1 MVSITDIGEA
11 CAKYLLTDS
20 GNPNLQRLKILGP
33 RPYSSNDLRDAF
45 EEVTGKKVELVLA
58 QGKDLR
64 ALLGQLFPEH
74 CIPDFMEIIE
84 ASLPGGLIAEEY
96 GYDEKTIT
104 GKVELIDTLRELN
117 KKYNV

>member
-1 MVSITDIGEA
+1 MVSIKDIGEA

-20 GNPNLQRLKILGP
+20 GNPSSQRLKVLGP

-45 EEVTGKKVELVLA
+45 EEVTGKTVELGLT
-58 QGKDLR
+58 QGEDLKAFLR
-64 ALLGQLFPEH
+64 TLFPEH

-96 GYDEKTIT
+96 GYDENTVT

-117 KKYNV
+117 KKYGG